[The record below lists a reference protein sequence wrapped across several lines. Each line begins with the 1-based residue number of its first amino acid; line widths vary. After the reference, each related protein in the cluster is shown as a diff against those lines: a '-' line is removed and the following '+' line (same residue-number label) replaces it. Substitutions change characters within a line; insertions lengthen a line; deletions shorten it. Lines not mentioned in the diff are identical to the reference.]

1 MDSESLLDIASRV
14 KETAVASSVSNVAGE
29 RDARDS
35 RDSARGCDLAV
46 KPRLDCLGLGSTS
59 NAAGRSC
66 PGWFFAR
73 STRLDVKVGGVGPRS
88 TRASEGS
95 TAGDWRELSKVDVVE
110 GGRAGDF
117 GGRGARCAPPVS
129 MVDGFSL
136 TTPGKGRCVVA
147 APGSGLPKRLSVYS
161 SSSSHAASTSSML
174 RTEFATSTAVRAVG
188 PPSLSTN
195 F

>member
-29 RDARDS
+29 RDARDNV
-35 RDSARGCDLAV
+35 RDSARDCDLAV
-46 KPRLDCLGLGSTS
+46 NVGKPRLGCLGLGNTS

-73 STRLDVKVGGVGPRS
+73 STRLIVKVGGVGPRS
-88 TRASEGS
+88 TRASEGI
-95 TAGDWRELSKVDVVE
+95 TAGDWRELSKVDVVD

-129 MVDGFSL
+129 MMEGLSL
-136 TTPGKGRCVVA
+136 TTPGKGRCVVP
-147 APGSGLPKRLSVYS
+147 APGSGLPR
-161 SSSSHAASTSSML
+161 
-174 RTEFATSTAVRAVG
+174 R
-188 PPSLSTN
+188 P
-195 F
+195 